1 MLDPI
6 FSYQSRVVT
15 RSKNILKINQDNK
28 EALWSLALVAVLQN
42 KPKEANIWFTKL
54 EELYGQ
60 GSWASV
66 YRSFVLFADWNTC
79 NAARVADVPDLNKID
94 NIELT
99 LLEAFRDLGRTL
111 CFDIRGP
118 IGVKESVPKAIEKI
132 NNYL

>member
-1 MLDPI
+1 M
-6 FSYQSRVVT
+6 FSYQSRVIA
-15 RSKNILKINQDNK
+15 RSNNILEINKFDK

-42 KPKEANIWFTKL
+42 KPKEANTWFAKL
-54 EELYGQ
+54 EELYGK

-79 NAARVADVPDLNKID
+79 KTAIVADVSNSNEID
-94 NIELT
+94 NLELT

-111 CFDIRGP
+111 CFDIRGA
-118 IGVKESVPKAIEKI
+118 IGVRESVPKAIKKI